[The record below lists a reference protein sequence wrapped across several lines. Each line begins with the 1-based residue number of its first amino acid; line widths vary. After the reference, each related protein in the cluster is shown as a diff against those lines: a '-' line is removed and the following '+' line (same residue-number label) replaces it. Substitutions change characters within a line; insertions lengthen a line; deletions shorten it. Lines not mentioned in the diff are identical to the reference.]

1 MIFDGDSDFS
11 SPTSPS
17 AAYLWRPGRHLTQ
30 NWSKMMKN
38 DDSQNHVLHTQGMS
52 RSHQRLPRGSLEVS
66 KCIRTDFSIS
76 QIFMKIMIFTQ
87 FHVYQNM
94 ILT

>member
-30 NWSKMMKN
+30 NWSNMMKN
-38 DDSQNHVLHTQGMS
+38 DDSQNHVLDTQGMPG
-52 RSHQRLPRGSLEVS
+52 SHQGHARRSLDVVRSTLLRGPRSE
-66 KCIRTDFSIS
+66 IRTPL
-76 QIFMKIMIFTQ
+76 QYPVPVT
-87 FHVYQNM
+87 
-94 ILT
+94 L